1 MEQLQHDPRT
11 KQLIKDMLY
20 DFLYVPV
27 SNQFQRRL
35 DVLIVKNTLLG
46 GHSHKSFNYKGVL
59 YSTDNGVPPRKAN
72 RLLPQLKPSMDEYLA
87 DLKQVNEQEVP
98 FVIGFINQV
107 LNSSNNLSDYLRIL
121 PESVHYPLEKLIAR
135 CPCRENKLNDD
146 TVKQLREKNKAS
158 IDMMKARMVT
168 NLII

>member
-20 DFLYVPV
+20 DFLYTPV
-27 SNQFQRRL
+27 VNQFQRRL
-35 DVLIVKNTLLG
+35 EVIIVKNALLG
-46 GHSHKSFNYKGVL
+46 GYSHKSFSYKGVF
-59 YSTDNGVPPRKAN
+59 YNTDTVAPPRKAN
-72 RLLPQLKPSMDEYLA
+72 RLVPQLKSTMDEYLA

-107 LNSSNNLSDYLRIL
+107 LNASNNLTDYLRVL
-121 PESVHYPLEKLIAR
+121 PDSVHYPLEKLIDK
-135 CPCRENKLNDD
+135 CPCRDRKLNDD
-146 TVKQLREKNKAS
+146 VVDQLKEKNKAC

-168 NLII
+168 NLLI